1 MSFVL
6 NHPHRHAVVPN
17 PFTVAGFGTAFEG
30 EARVRV
36 TDGHDEVVR
45 KLQVG
50 GVAAREFSRKID
62 LSGASFAR
70 TRLLV
75 QAFELSA
82 EDGSEI
88 IHASRAVYF
97 GPGIMSDTHPPGF
110 APFEGYQLRRVVSG
124 DTLFEIAADAYG
136 DGSKFPRIVAAN
148 AHKIPDP
155 DLIFP
160 GQVLRIPF

>member
-17 PFTVAGFGTAFEG
+17 PFTVSGFGTAFEG

-50 GVAAREFSRKID
+50 AVTAREFSRKVD
-62 LSGASFAR
+62 VSGASFRR

-75 QAFELSA
+75 QAFEFSA

-88 IHASRAVYF
+88 LHATRAVYF

-110 APFEGYQLRRVVSG
+110 GRPEG
-124 DTLFEIAADAYG
+124 AAE
-136 DGSKFPRIVAAN
+136 
-148 AHKIPDP
+148 
-155 DLIFP
+155 P
-160 GQVLRIPF
+160 GAGGGGGRQGP